1 MSLPSSAN
9 PQPAAP
15 VVKQGTNVYTVMLV
29 LAFLAIVTSCILLYM
44 ELTQYGNWPWWDTQ
58 SVGVPPV

>member
-15 VVKQGTNVYTVMLV
+15 VVKQGTNVYTVMLI
-29 LAFLAIVTSCILLYM
+29 LAFLALVTTCILLYM
-44 ELTQYGNWPWWDTQ
+44 EWARF
-58 SVGVPPV
+58 S